1 MSKHTLF
8 KATRR
13 FLSEH
18 TPEILTGLGAAGV
31 VVTAVFSAK
40 ATPKALK
47 AVEEKKRELHTDKL
61 PMKETIKCTWKYY
74 VPAALSGAASIAC
87 ILGSNTVHAKRYSAL
102 AAAYK
107 LSETAIAEYREKV
120 VETVGEKKE
129 QEVREAIMREKVT
142 KNPPSG
148 SEIIQTGKGDTLCYD
163 NTCGRY
169 FYSSKIEIES
179 IANVL
184 NRKMNNGEE
193 ISLNDFYT
201 ELGLYPTDIGYT
213 IGWRADWSLIK
224 PHFTTQ
230 LADDGRT
237 PCLVV
242 GFWYPPKYGYDKY

>member
-1 MSKHTLF
+1 MKKTFF
-8 KATRR
+8 KTAQK

-31 VVTAVFSAK
+31 VVTAVFSVK
-40 ATPKALK
+40 ATPKALQ
-47 AVEEKKRELHTDKL
+47 AIENKKKELHTDKL
-61 PMKETIKCTWKYY
+61 SVKDTIKCSWKYY
-74 VPAALSGAASIAC
+74 VPAGLSGAASIAC
-87 ILGSNTVHAKRYSAL
+87 ILGANAVNAKRYGAL
-102 AAAYK
+102 VAAYK
-107 LSETAIAEYREKV
+107 LSETAITEYREKV
-120 VETVGEKKE
+120 EQTIGKEKEQQIRETV
-129 QEVREAIMREKVT
+129 MRDKIAQ
-142 KNPPSG
+142 NPPSS
-148 SEIIQTGKGDTLCYD
+148 SEIIKTGKGDTLCYD

-169 FYSSKIEIES
+169 FYSSKIEIEN
-179 IANVL
+179 ITNEL

-193 ISLNDFYT
+193 ISLNDFYS
-201 ELGLYPTDIGYT
+201 ELGLYPTDVGST